1 MKQLLKL
8 EYWVVQVCKWGLRL
22 SVQFEP
28 DFNIEVK
35 ATMEVSSLTQC
46 DLVQDVEGDDVVG
59 MDPSNVEDTSTDKQN
74 LEVGLCQRLSENPS
88 PTEYHTIQREFF

>member
-1 MKQLLKL
+1 M
-8 EYWVVQVCKWGLRL
+8 
-22 SVQFEP
+22 QFEP

-46 DLVQDVEGDDVVG
+46 DLVQNVEGDDVVG

-88 PTEYHTIQREFF
+88 PTEYHAIQCEFFLKNSFSILF

>member
-1 MKQLLKL
+1 
-8 EYWVVQVCKWGLRL
+8 
-22 SVQFEP
+22 VQFEP

-46 DLVQDVEGDDVVG
+46 DLVQNVEGDDVVG

-88 PTEYHTIQREFF
+88 PTEYHAIQCEFFLKNSFSILF